1 MSRQSSLKTS
11 STRSLT
17 SKFTLSEPL
26 MDVALESPLPS
37 QGQALR
43 NSLFDS
49 TQDGHARGSDCS
61 DSFHDR
67 VENSLY
73 GSQMPRPHPKCSL
86 DISADRYLT
95 NDGPGAPPNPHNTP
109 ASNSEQTS
117 HGSSEAE
124 SCHGQNDR
132 DIHVVSDSKAENLNI
147 GWMNESRNMY
157 AGYWIHG
164 DEKVRRRRQ
173 PKSSITDTEYGVFSP
188 GLDPLDHVRSSG
200 VEELDDATPP
210 FMRSPQFSPPPS
222 SFRFR
227 PPRIRFLRQH
237 SSTRKSECPS
247 TERQKKSLRPPKSS
261 RRRHIHRPYPYRT
274 PARPFHIP
282 MEHTERFPIPF
293 PSILKLPFRRESPA
307 GQLIDPSVEN
317 RKNKNIKKLLQS
329 LQGDFPIWHRLR
341 EYTVIRLSLHK
352 SSSSSTDSIYICYLR
367 FRGSTFSINFSHTAK
382 PEEPQSPTLIP
393 TRDGTVV
400 LFQISFLIPV
410 LIPRLF
416 ELFASVVRRV
426 AASKAVFVITSSVGV
441 AMSMLTAFIFFALKK
456 LRLGASVGL
465 EVS

>member
-1 MSRQSSLKTS
+1 MSRQSSLNTS

-17 SKFTLSEPL
+17 SKFTLNEPL

-37 QGQALR
+37 QGQTLC
-43 NSLFDS
+43 NSLFDPP
-49 TQDGHARGSDCS
+49 QDGHVRGSDCS

-67 VENSLY
+67 VENSLF

-117 HGSSEAE
+117 HGSSEAG
-124 SCHGQNDR
+124 SCHDQNDWDTR
-132 DIHVVSDSKAENLNI
+132 VVSDSKPENLNI
-147 GWMNESRNMY
+147 GWMNESQNMY
-157 AGYWIHG
+157 AGYWAHG
-164 DEKVRRRRQ
+164 DQKIRRRRQ
-173 PKSSITDTEYGVFSP
+173 PKSSITATEYGVFSP
-188 GLDPLDHVRSSG
+188 GLDPLNHVRSSG
-200 VEELDDATPP
+200 AEEPDDTTPP
-210 FMRSPQFSPPPS
+210 FIRSPQFSPPPS

-237 SSTRKSECPS
+237 SSTRKAEYPS
-247 TERQKKSLRPPKSS
+247 TERQKRPLIPPKSS

-282 MEHTERFPIPF
+282 MEHTERFPISF
-293 PSILKLPFRRESPA
+293 PSILRLPFRRERTA

-317 RKNKNIKKLLQS
+317 TKNKNIKKLLRS
-329 LQGDFPIWHRLR
+329 LQSDFPVWRRLR

-352 SSSSSTDSIYICYLR
+352 SSSSSTDSIYVCYLR

-382 PEEPQSPTLIP
+382 PEGQQSPTL
-393 TRDGTVV
+393 TSSNDGTVV

-410 LIPRLF
+410 LISRVF
-416 ELFASVVRRV
+416 EFFASVVRRV
-426 AASKAVFVITSSVGV
+426 AASKAVFIITSSVGV
-441 AMSMLTAFIFFALKK
+441 AMSMLAAFIFFVPRK
-456 LRLGASVGL
+456 LRLGARVGL
-465 EVS
+465 EVI